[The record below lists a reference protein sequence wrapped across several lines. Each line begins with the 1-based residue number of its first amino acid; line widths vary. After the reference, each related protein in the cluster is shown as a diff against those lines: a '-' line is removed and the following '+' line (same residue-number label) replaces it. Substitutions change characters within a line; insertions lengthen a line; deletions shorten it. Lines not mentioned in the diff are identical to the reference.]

1 MSLKGKKIYHAKR
14 AGVAI
19 LRLDKIEFK
28 QKITW
33 APPQKK
39 HFIMKEVSI
48 HLEKITN
55 IKIYAPN
62 NRASKDLKQKLI
74 EVKEKIYH

>member
-33 APPQKK
+33 APPPKK
-39 HFIMKEVSI
+39 TFYNEGSVDPFGKNHKY
-48 HLEKITN
+48 KN
-55 IKIYAPN
+55 ICT
-62 NRASKDLKQKLI
+62 
-74 EVKEKIYH
+74 